1 MIIIK
6 INCPSILPIQER
18 LLIIKSKTKG
28 EREVNF
34 IKTEML
40 NLESISA

>member
-1 MIIIK
+1 MIIIE
-6 INCPSILPIQER
+6 INCPSIFSIQER

-40 NLESISA
+40 NLESMNA